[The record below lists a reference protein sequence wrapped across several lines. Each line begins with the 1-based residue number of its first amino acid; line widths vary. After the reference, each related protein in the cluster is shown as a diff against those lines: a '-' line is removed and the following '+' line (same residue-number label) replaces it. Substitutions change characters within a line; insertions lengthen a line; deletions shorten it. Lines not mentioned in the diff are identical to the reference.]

1 MRRTATFRRSLGVL
15 GLVGALA
22 AVGCGSSDDDSSST
36 SAAAGST
43 GATAAASETRDVKFM
58 LEWAANASQIWAISG
73 KERGFF
79 ARNGIDP
86 EFQFPDDSATPI
98 KALQAGRTD
107 FGLQLSIGPA
117 IAKGEGAGI
126 KVIGTLELL
135 DVGLMVQSD
144 EISDFQ
150 ELRGKTVGVG
160 SSTYNEVCF
169 GRTLETQGMTTDD
182 VKIVDPGFNLVPPLL
197 AGKFAGV
204 NGSHYEA
211 AIALAKEPDKPI
223 RILSFAPDSCP
234 YDPIQ
239 ILTTDKMIE
248 ENPELVR
255 SFLRGIAESL
265 AWSMDDPRAAAA
277 IWAER
282 YPDLDPRSDLAQWEA
297 SAPTF
302 CGPYSE
308 REGLLYSDPDQ
319 YRQLIQ
325 LAADADAIDAPY
337 PVEELMTN
345 EFLPDPPI
353 TQPCAN
359 DRYQDEPL
367 AQVTG

>member
-1 MRRTATFRRSLGVL
+1 LRRIATFRRSLGVL

-22 AVGCGSSDDDSSST
+22 AAGCGSSDDESTTAASGGSGTT
-36 SAAAGST
+36 SAP
-43 GATAAASETRDVKFM
+43 ETTDVKFM
-58 LEWAANASQIWAISG
+58 LEWAPNASQVWAIAG

-79 ARNGIDP
+79 AANGIDP
-86 EFQFPDDSATPI
+86 EFQFPDDSATPV

-107 FGLQLSIGPA
+107 FVLQLSVGPA
-117 IAKGEGAGI
+117 IARGEGADV

-135 DVGLMVQSD
+135 DVGVMVQSD
-144 EISDFQ
+144 KISEISQ
-150 ELRGKTVGVG
+150 LKGQTVGVG

-169 GRTLETQGMTTDD
+169 ERTLEREGLSIDD
-182 VKIVDPGFNLVPPLL
+182 VKVVDPGFNLVPPLL

-211 AIALAKEPDKPI
+211 AIALAKQPDQPI

-239 ILTTDKMIE
+239 IVTTQKMIDE
-248 ENPELVR
+248 RPETVR
-255 SFLRGIAESL
+255 AMLRGIGESL
-265 AWSMDDPRAAAA
+265 AWSMENPREAAA
-277 IWAER
+277 IWAEA

-297 SAPTF
+297 SGPTF

-325 LAADADAIDAPY
+325 LAKDADTIDEVY
-337 PVEELMTN
+337 PVEDLMTN
-345 EFLPDPPI
+345 EFLPEPRI

-359 DRYQDEPL
+359 DRYRDEPL
-367 AQVTG
+367 EQVTG

>member
-1 MRRTATFRRSLGVL
+1 VL

-22 AVGCGSSDDDSSST
+22 AAGCGSSDDESSST
-36 SAAAGST
+36 SAASSDGGTS
-43 GATAAASETRDVKFM
+43 TAAAPETRDVKFM

-117 IAKGEGAGI
+117 IAKGEGADI

-150 ELRGKTVGVG
+150 QLKGKTVGVG

-169 GRTLETQGMTTDD
+169 ERTLETQGMTTDD

-211 AIALAKEPDKPI
+211 AIALAKQPDKPI

-239 ILTTDKMIE
+239 ILTTDKMIRE
-248 ENPELVR
+248 HPETVR
-255 SFLRGIAESL
+255 AFMRGIADSL
-265 AWSMDDPRAAAA
+265 AWSMDNTREAAA

-282 YPDLDPRSDLAQWEA
+282 YPDLDPRSDLAQWQA

-302 CGPYSE
+302 CGPESE
-308 REGLLYSDPDQ
+308 TKGLLYSDPDQ

-325 LAADADAIDAPY
+325 LAADARAIDAPY

-345 EFLPDPPI
+345 DFLPDPPV

-359 DRYQDEPL
+359 DRYRDVPL
-367 AQVTG
+367 EQVTG